1 LFAQRVPHYQLAL
14 DLLLHHRQYIELEHD
29 LKAAQDL
36 SASDRACYNGI
47 LANRKNDVSDS
58 IHLLE
63 PLARTIAQ
71 GSIDRAEV
79 VLCTL
84 ADDYA
89 KSFRYGDAADTY
101 SLLSGM
107 PGYGDDESGCHAK
120 LEAERAEHEP
130 SSKHETR
137 SRPVRCAREHS
148 VLKAACLAL
157 RI

>member
-1 LFAQRVPHYQLAL
+1 MFLGSLALLAQKSPHYQLDL
-14 DLLLHHRQYIELEHD
+14 DLLVHQKRYIELERD

-36 SASDRACYNGI
+36 PASDRAFYDGI

-71 GSIDRAEV
+71 GSVGRAEV

-89 KSFRYGDAADTY
+89 KSFRHGDASDIY
-101 SLLSGM
+101 SLLSGI
-107 PGYGDDESGCHAK
+107 PSGAWSG
-120 LEAERAEHEP
+120 EG
-130 SSKHETR
+130 
-137 SRPVRCAREHS
+137 
-148 VLKAACLAL
+148 
-157 RI
+157 